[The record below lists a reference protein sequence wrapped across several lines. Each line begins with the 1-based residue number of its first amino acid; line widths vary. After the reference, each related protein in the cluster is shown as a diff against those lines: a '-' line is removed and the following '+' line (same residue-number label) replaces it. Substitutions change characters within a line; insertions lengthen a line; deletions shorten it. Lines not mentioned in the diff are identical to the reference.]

1 MESNLT
7 SDSES
12 SASINEPRPDQFRSP
27 LIPEIAQLML
37 SAHEGN
43 VSSRR
48 TILQLIRT
56 AENTPK
62 SQRTAEH
69 VYVLLKW
76 RKRKREPADI
86 APTRDAFDSV
96 SSNVTPAA
104 AIVGTI
110 LHSIQPATPVHA
122 NPELFVDASG
132 YGIGL
137 IFADKWLAWTFN
149 PVHPSLPLGPDRKI
163 VMSWAEIVAA
173 ELGIRTLLAA
183 GQRNVPV
190 TIRSDNIGVVNALN
204 NRHSTPNYG
213 VGVILKRILRLCR
226 NGGLDVR
233 AIWVST
239 KLNPADGP
247 SRGRYP
253 PRSAM
258 LESRPKIPVE
268 LDGLIRDVD
277 F

>member
-1 MESNLT
+1 
-7 SDSES
+7 
-12 SASINEPRPDQFRSP
+12 
-27 LIPEIAQLML
+27 ML
-37 SAHEGN
+37 SAHKGN
-43 VSSRR
+43 TSARR

-56 AENTPK
+56 AENTPR

-76 RKRKREPADI
+76 RKRKSQAADA
-86 APTRDAFDSV
+86 APNRDAFDSV

-104 AIVGTI
+104 AIAGVI
-110 LHSIQPATPVHA
+110 LHSVQPAAPVHA

-137 IFADKWLAWTFN
+137 VFADKWLAWTFN
-149 PVHPSLPLGPDRKI
+149 PVHQSLPLGPDRKI

-183 GQRNVPV
+183 GHRNVPV

-204 NRHSTPNYG
+204 NRHWTSNYG
-213 VGVILKRILRLCR
+213 VGVILMRILRLCR
-226 NGGLDVR
+226 DGGLDVR
-233 AIWVST
+233 AVWVST

-277 F
+277 I